1 MSELLSWC
9 HWVTSWD
16 DDIVITLLHFSEKNT
31 RLYIDWHSGW
41 LLFQQLPYF
50 TNCAYNKLLRLEQ
63 TRHKPWESL
72 VQKPKDPA
80 YQKVQQDM
88 DVYQVA
94 ILYLDTILYFTSH
107 CPSLCE
113 QTDLGTNWG
122 HKSTIKNFGDFFIF
136 FYLKKIE
143 LMFWSTVIQVT
154 TCDAL
159 QQ

>member
-1 MSELLSWC
+1 MSLGDKLRWWLC
-9 HWVTSWD
+9 HHSFAFFW
-16 DDIVITLLHFSEKNT
+16 KNT
-31 RLYIDWHSGW
+31 RLYIDRHSGW

-94 ILYLDTILYFTSH
+94 ILYLDIILYFTSH

-122 HKSTIKNFGDFFIF
+122 HTSTIKNFGDFFII
-136 FYLKKIE
+136 FY
-143 LMFWSTVIQVT
+143 F
-154 TCDAL
+154 
-159 QQ
+159 